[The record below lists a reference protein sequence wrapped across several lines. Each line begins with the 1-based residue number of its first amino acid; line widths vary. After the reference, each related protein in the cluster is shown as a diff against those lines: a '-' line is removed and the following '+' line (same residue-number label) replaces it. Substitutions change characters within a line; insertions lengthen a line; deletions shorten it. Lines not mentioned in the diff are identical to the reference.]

1 MPITM
6 PDPTARLLDL
16 PAPPIEPPPAKPE
29 RENVISDPG
38 TKS

>member
-1 MPITM
+1 MSITM

-16 PAPPIEPPPAKPE
+16 PAPQIEPPPAKPTG
-29 RENVISDPG
+29 ENVITDPG